1 MKQYQAVIFDL
12 DGTLLNTLTDL
23 WQAVHYITEKYGYPE
38 RSPREVRA
46 ALGNGLEQLLRL
58 SLPELTEPRFQAL
71 LGEFREYYV
80 AHCNEATAPYPGILE
95 LLGELK
101 QRGLAL
107 AIVSNKAQPAVTAL
121 CQQYF
126 SAYIQTAIGESRQ
139 VKRKPA
145 PDTVL
150 LALRQLGVQ
159 RQQAVYV
166 GDSEVDS
173 QTARNAGLDCFL
185 VSWGF
190 RDRQELEKLP
200 RTRLVDR
207 PEEIAKLV

>member
-1 MKQYQAVIFDL
+1 M
-12 DGTLLNTLTDL
+12 
-23 WQAVHYITEKYGYPE
+23 
-38 RSPREVRA
+38 
-46 ALGNGLEQLLRL
+46 
-58 SLPELTEPRFQAL
+58 
-71 LGEFREYYV
+71 
-80 AHCNEATAPYPGILE
+80 
-95 LLGELK
+95 
-101 QRGLAL
+101 
-107 AIVSNKAQPAVTAL
+107 
-121 CQQYF
+121 
-126 SAYIQTAIGESRQ
+126 
-139 VKRKPA
+139 
-145 PDTVL
+145 L

>member
-1 MKQYQAVIFDL
+1 M
-12 DGTLLNTLTDL
+12 
-23 WQAVHYITEKYGYPE
+23 
-38 RSPREVRA
+38 
-46 ALGNGLEQLLRL
+46 
-58 SLPELTEPRFQAL
+58 
-71 LGEFREYYV
+71 
-80 AHCNEATAPYPGILE
+80 
-95 LLGELK
+95 K

-173 QTARNAGLDCFL
+173 QTARNAGLDCFWSAGAFGTGRNWKSCP
-185 VSWGF
+185 VPVWWTGRKKSQNWYKNKAS
-190 RDRQELEKLP
+190 LERMPYFLQGEE
-200 RTRLVDR
+200 TIVRLENQSSGLGGVFSTA
-207 PEEIAKLV
+207 PWSAPVTSAA